1 MAPPV
6 IRLGVDFGTSNTVAV
21 VRWPDGR
28 GRTLLFDG
36 SPLLPSAVYAEPSGT
51 LVIGR
56 DAVHSARLE
65 PARFEPN
72 PKRRID
78 DGSVLLG
85 DREVPVVQL
94 MGSVLERVGEEYRR
108 TVGAPPADTTL
119 TCPASWGATRRFVL
133 SEAAAGARLGN
144 VRLVAEPVAAATYFT
159 QVLGREVPIGSA
171 VVVYDFGAG
180 TFDASV
186 VARTGPGFEVLA
198 VDGRDDIG
206 GLDIDQAVVSL
217 IGRTCAERDPAAWQ
231 RLMSPST
238 VEDRRARRLLW
249 DDARVAKER
258 LSRSP
263 TADLNVPLLDA
274 EVHLTRAELEELA
287 RPVIEQTIR
296 VTQGVIR
303 WANVP
308 EGRLAGVFL
317 VGGSSRIPLV
327 ATLLHRALGSAPVAI
342 EQPETVVAEGSM
354 LAGAATLPKSAAPAP
369 GPATGIRPA
378 IQGLFGPPGSPVSPP
393 GGGRPVSAPP
403 VSGPPVVVVSVPP
416 SSQPVSSPP
425 VSGAPVSG
433 AQGSG
438 AAALPAGA
446 RPVGRVVVPGAQPP
460 RAAWSGAQSAGGAAV
475 APTRPL
481 PMAEAPPAPRPPVY
495 QPPPVRTPR
504 PALRAFTTLLAI
516 L

>member
-36 SPLLPSAVYAEPSGT
+36 SPLLPSAVYAEPSGA

-85 DREVPVVQL
+85 DREVSIVQL
-94 MGSVLERVGEEYRR
+94 MSSVLEGVGEESRR
-108 TVGAPPADTTL
+108 TAGAPPADTTL

-133 SEAAAGARLGN
+133 SDAAAAAGFGN
-144 VRLVAEPVAAATYFT
+144 IRLVAEPVAAATYFT

-186 VARTGPGFEVLA
+186 VARTSSGFEVLA

-206 GLDIDQAVVSL
+206 GLDVDEAVVAL

-231 RLMSPST
+231 RLTSPST
-238 VEDRRARRLLW
+238 VEDRRARRLLR

-263 TADLNVPLLDA
+263 TADVAVPLLDT

-287 RPVIEQTIR
+287 RPFIEQTIR

-303 WANVP
+303 WASLA

-327 ATLLHRALGSAPVAI
+327 ATLLHTALGTPPVAI

-354 LAGAATLPKSAAPAP
+354 LAGAA
-369 GPATGIRPA
+369 
-378 IQGLFGPPGSPVSPP
+378 
-393 GGGRPVSAPP
+393 
-403 VSGPPVVVVSVPP
+403 
-416 SSQPVSSPP
+416 
-425 VSGAPVSG
+425 
-433 AQGSG
+433 
-438 AAALPAGA
+438 ALPA
-446 RPVGRVVVPGAQPP
+446 
-460 RAAWSGAQSAGGAAV
+460 S
-475 APTRPL
+475 
-481 PMAEAPPAPRPPVY
+481 
-495 QPPPVRTPR
+495 
-504 PALRAFTTLLAI
+504 
-516 L
+516 